1 MPQTSP
7 YLFYRDGNALV
18 AKGSGEI
25 IRIEPWNE
33 NVIRFRSS
41 VTGRIV
47 DENWTLLRPS
57 LQSSINISINDNG
70 AYMECR
76 NLVVKVGND
85 GVVGYYGN
93 DKLLFEEL
101 WIDYR
106 VNNANLLKARNYR
119 HIHGNLYE
127 IELYLKAND
136 DDHIY
141 GMGQYAIGYMNLKGC
156 VLELAHRNTQISI
169 PFALI
174 IRPHDRIFYG
184 FVWNN
189 PCIGKAIFAKNSTV
203 WMCKASKQ
211 IDYLVI
217 YGSSPAE
224 VLKRYFEIT
233 GNPPVLPEW
242 AFGFWQSKL
251 RYRSQAE
258 LINVAYEYKRR
269 RLPLSIIVID
279 FFHWTNQGD
288 WKFDSRYWPDPER
301 MVKELEELG
310 VKVMVSIW
318 PTVDVSSEN
327 YDEMVRR
334 GLLVKTEKGI
344 PILQTF
350 RGLTTY
356 VDFTNPEARLFVWSK
371 VRENY
376 YKHGIRLFWLD
387 EAEPEFGW
395 GFGYFNIL
403 PYHYDNIRYYLG
415 NGLEV
420 SNLYP
425 FYYAK
430 TFYDGLETEGER
442 EFVLL
447 IRAAWI
453 GSQRYPIVVWS
464 GDIPSTFDSLKRQV
478 KAGLNMALS
487 GIVYWTTDIGGFY
500 GGDPNDPEF
509 RELIIRWFQF
519 GVFCPIFRLHGY
531 RKPYPRDG
539 STCDVY
545 ELTGGPNEIWSFG
558 DEAYRIIRSL
568 LFLRELLRPYILE
581 QVKKVREEGLPIIRP
596 LFFDFPHDLNT
607 YSIEDEY
614 MFGSEILVAPVL
626 ERGAT
631 KRRVYLPR
639 DVEWIDINTGNSY
652 SGGQWIEYGVALDVI
667 PIFVKDS
674 KVYKIF
680 EEWRNRYRFDVQH

>member
-1 MPQTSP
+1 MPQTSL

-41 VTGRIV
+41 VTGSIV

-57 LQSSINISINDNG
+57 LHSSINISINDNG
-70 AYMECR
+70 AYMECG
-76 NLVVKVGND
+76 NLVVKVSND
-85 GVVGYYGN
+85 GAVGYYGN

-106 VNNANLLKARNYR
+106 VNNADLLKARNYR
-119 HIHGNLYE
+119 HIHGDLYE

-156 VLELAHRNTQISI
+156 ALELAHRNTQISI

-174 IRPHDRIFYG
+174 IRPHDGIFYG

-251 RYRSQAE
+251 RYRSQEE
-258 LINVAYEYKRR
+258 LINIAYEYKRR

-376 YKHGIRLFWLD
+376 CKHGIRLFWLD

-395 GFGYFNIL
+395 SFDYFNIL
-403 PYHYDNIRYYLG
+403 PYHYDNVRYYLG

-500 GGDPNDPEF
+500 GGDPSDPEF

-568 LFLRELLRPYILE
+568 LFLRELLKQYILE
-581 QVKKVREEGLPIIRP
+581 QVRRAHEEGLPIIRP

-631 KRRVYLPR
+631 KRSVYLPR
-639 DVEWIDINTGNSY
+639 GVEWIDANTGDSY
-652 SGGQWIEYGVALDVI
+652 SGGQWIEYSVALDVI